1 MLNVREEDID
11 RITEVFYLILKGKIP
26 TPLELPENYPD
37 NEVKQAVTY
46 VNRFLVE
53 YRGFA
58 EVLSTLS
65 RGELEFQPPQ
75 SGMNILHS
83 FKNLHA
89 NLRHLTWKTQEIA
102 NGDFTQKVDFMG
114 SFSKAF
120 NSMTQ
125 QLKDAFDKI
134 EQQNQ
139 ELALANALIQAEKRK
154 SDQLL
159 LNVLPAKV
167 AADLMQTGKT
177 MPEHFEEVTVLFSD
191 IVGFTEASGK
201 LSPQTLIGELNELFT
216 QYDTLAE
223 QNECERIK
231 TIGDAYMAI
240 CGMPIPNERHA
251 LNIVRMAGQMISY
264 LGHRNTKSPRQWRIR
279 VGIHSGPVVG
289 AVVGIK
295 KYIYDIFGD
304 TVNTASRMETHSE
317 PMFVNVS
324 EATYLRTKDAFRF
337 IERPPLEVKSK
348 GVMRMYFLDRNGTP

>member
-11 RITEVFYLILKGKIP
+11 GITEVFYLILKGKIP

-37 NEVKQAVTY
+37 NEVKQVVTY
-46 VNRFLVE
+46 VNQFLVE
-53 YRGFA
+53 YSGFA
-58 EVLSTLS
+58 EALSTLS
-65 RGELEFQPPQ
+65 RGELEFDPPQ
-75 SGMNILHS
+75 GGLHILQS

-102 NGDFTQKVDFMG
+102 NGDFNQKVDFMG

-125 QLKDAFDKI
+125 QLRDAFDKI

-139 ELALANALIQAEKRK
+139 KLSEANAIIQAEKRK

-167 AADLMQTGKT
+167 AADLMQTGRT
-177 MPEHFEEVTVLFSD
+177 IPEHFEDVTVLFSD

-231 TIGDAYMAI
+231 TIGDAYLAI
-240 CGMPIPNERHA
+240 CGMPIPNEHHS

-264 LGHRNTKSPRQWRIR
+264 LAHRNTKSPLQWRIR
-279 VGIHSGPVVG
+279 VGVHSGPVVG

-304 TVNTASRMETHSE
+304 TVNMASRMETHSE

-348 GVMRMYFLDRNGTP
+348 GVMRMYFLDRTETP